1 MKPDRSRKK
10 NIAAALGIV
19 ALCLVAQ
26 NLSAQSKT
34 NTFQQT
40 NLVSDLPGMAGHTD
54 PDLVNPWG
62 ISSSS
67 GSPFW
72 VSDNGTGKSTLYNGA
87 GVKQGLVVSM
97 PTGSEPATGQV
108 FNASTDFNNDKFIF
122 ATEAGTITG
131 WRGALG
137 TTAEVL
143 TTITNAELKGLAI
156 GNNGTGNYIYAADF
170 KNNSIDVLKGN
181 AANPDLVG
189 NFIDPAL
196 PAGYAPFNVQN
207 LNGTLYVTY
216 AVVGP
221 TGDDVAGPGNGIVDT
236 YDLNGNFIQRLISNG
251 ALNSPWGLAIAPT
264 GFGPFA
270 GDLLVGNFGNGW
282 INAYDPTTGAFI
294 DSLDDPSGNPIVI
307 DGLWGLK
314 FGNGASG
321 GDTSKLYF
329 AAGIAGPG
337 EVEDHGL
344 FGSLQHVPETGSTLL
359 LVTGAMAAFLGLRRQ
374 ITKVRPV

>member
-19 ALCLVAQ
+19 ALCLAAQ
-26 NLSAQSKT
+26 NLPAQSKS
-34 NTFQQT
+34 NTFLQT
-40 NLVSDLPGMAGHTD
+40 NLVSDLPGMAIHTD
-54 PDLVNPWG
+54 ADLVNPWG

-72 VSDNGTGKSTLYNGA
+72 VSDNGTGVSTLYNTF

-97 PTGSEPATGQV
+97 PSGSEPVTGQV

-122 ATEAGTITG
+122 ANEAGTITG

-143 TTITNAELKGLAI
+143 TTINNGELKGLAI

-170 KNNSIDVLKGN
+170 KNNAIDVLKGN
-181 AANPDLVG
+181 AGDPNLAG

-207 LNGTLYVTY
+207 LNGKLFVTY

-236 YDLNGNFIQRLISNG
+236 FDLNGNFLQRLVSNG
-251 ALNSPWGLAIAPT
+251 ALNSPWGLAIAPA
-264 GFGPFA
+264 GFGPFE

-282 INAYDPTTGAFI
+282 INAFDPTTGDFVG
-294 DSLDDPSGNPIVI
+294 SLDDRNGNPIVI
-307 DGLWGLK
+307 DGLWGIK
-314 FGNGASG
+314 FGNGGSG
-321 GDTSKLYF
+321 GDTNNLYF

-337 EVEDHGL
+337 ETEDHGL
-344 FGSLQHVPETGSTLL
+344 FGSLSHVPETGSTLL
-359 LVTGAMAAFLGLRRQ
+359 LVTGALAAFLGLRRQ
-374 ITKVRPV
+374 MTKAHQS

>member
-1 MKPDRSRKK
+1 MKPDRSGKK
-10 NIAAALGIV
+10 IIAAALGIV
-19 ALCLVAQ
+19 ALCLATQ
-26 NLSAQSKT
+26 NLPAQSKT

-40 NLVSDLPGMAGHTD
+40 NLVSDLPGTAAHTD
-54 PDLVNPWG
+54 GALVNPWG

-72 VSDNGTGKSTLYNGA
+72 VSDNGTGKSTLYNTL

-97 PTGSEPATGQV
+97 PSGSEPITGQV
-108 FNASTDFNNDKFIF
+108 FNGSADFNGDLFIF
-122 ATEAGTITG
+122 ASEAGTITG

-143 TTITNAELKGLAI
+143 TTVNNGSLKGLAI

-170 KNNSIDVLKGN
+170 GNKKIDVLKGN

-189 NFIDPAL
+189 NFIDPGL

-207 LNGTLYVTY
+207 LNGKLYVTY

-221 TGDDVAGPGNGIVDT
+221 SGDDEAGPGNGFVDT
-236 YDLNGNFIQRLISNG
+236 FDLNGNFLQRLVSNG
-251 ALNSPWGLAIAPT
+251 ELNSPWGLAIAPA
-264 GFGPFA
+264 GFGPFE

-282 INAYDPTTGAFI
+282 INAFDPTTGDFVGT
-294 DSLDDPSGNPIVI
+294 LDDRNGNPIVI
-307 DGLWGLK
+307 DGLWGIK
-314 FGNGASG
+314 FGNGGNG
-321 GDTSKLYF
+321 GVKDKLYF
-329 AAGIAGPG
+329 AAGIAGPDST
-337 EVEDHGL
+337 EDHGL
-344 FGSLQHVPETGSTLL
+344 FGSLSHVPETGSTLM

-374 ITKVRPV
+374 RTKAHQS